1 MSQVVVV
8 SINTAKP
15 GQEAQLEA
23 AMRALIEPTRNDPG
37 FIQYDLHRDL
47 DDPSTFV
54 FVERWISREL
64 LDQHLKTP
72 HIQAFRAKAGDLLA
86 AKTLRILDQI
96 G

>member
-15 GQEAQLEA
+15 GQEARLEA
-23 AMRALIEPTRNDPG
+23 AMRALIEPTRHDPG

-47 DDPSTFV
+47 DDPATLV
-54 FVERWISREL
+54 FVERWASREL
-64 LDQHLKTP
+64 LNQHLKTP
-72 HIQAFRAKAGDLLA
+72 HIQAFRAQAGELLA

-96 G
+96 A